1 MRYHL
6 SWFKDYGEKSIL
18 ESGESRRADIGGKMR
33 NYKRNKKTQIV
44 AIVIVAFIILA
55 MVLTLIP
62 TFML

>member
-1 MRYHL
+1 MGRNL
-6 SWFKDYGEKSIL
+6 SWRVGNPGEL
-18 ESGESRRADIGGKMR
+18 TIGGKMR